1 MTPDQHEAM
10 PDDAHAARTY
20 RCGSLVYTRKT
31 LVALFGWLLWGDFCF
46 SMMEVVLPNILPL
59 KLKDLGVSNTLM
71 SAVMTMIP
79 GVFDIT
85 VGTVVSYKSDR
96 YRGPRGRRIP
106 FIWYTLPF
114 QAVSLAC
121 IGWSEQIGTWLQHVM
136 PFAHT
141 FTPTTLTIGL
151 IVVFMVSFN
160 FFDQFVNSVY
170 WYLFNDVV
178 PPQLLGRFNGYFR
191 IVGSIAGG
199 IYNWFLF
206 QHSVPYFREILS
218 GVAILYFVGMGV
230 MCLKVKE
237 GSYPPPPEEEK
248 YEGFFGK
255 LKSVGKES
263 FSNRFYWYFYLMSG
277 VGALAG
283 GVGMF
288 TVFTNQQLNLTLQQQ
303 GILRT
308 VGAFGGLIAT
318 YYASVFVDR
327 WHPLRISTYNAIGG
341 AFGAFGSWIWLFI
354 TLPSAVV
361 FWPAL
366 IGSITGQFAA
376 AMGALCGIA
385 TFMRL
390 MPRSLYGQF
399 SAANSVIRAIGRIAA
414 GVLAGLFLDF
424 LRWWLQDSTFAAK
437 FGPDFVYRF
446 GFLWSGTFSV
456 LGAIVTCLA
465 YREWL
470 KLGGDEHYQAP
481 APWLPEG
488 REPPAGVFKSVK
500 SIPRWLR
507 TAQNVGLVAL
517 AMNLGLNAFFT
528 FEMYH
533 SETLGE
539 IGRWYAH
546 VWWPLKLWLTAAGLV
561 QYWQI
566 MKDIRARERGEKTF
580 FGLPHHGIWMV
591 GVVTGLASFPT
602 FWIQTQWIINL
613 HLSYE
618 LYILGIANLVGL
630 ILGTLNTQ
638 VIRWVERDLTPE
650 EDARLRKLIAASP
663 PAVPQ
668 TVEN

>member
-1 MTPDQHEAM
+1 MSAQTVPDTPAE
-10 PDDAHAARTY
+10 PKTW

-46 SMMEVVLPNILPL
+46 SMMEIVLPNILPL
-59 KLKDLGVSNTLM
+59 KLKDLGVSNALM
-71 SAVMTMIP
+71 SLIMTTIP

-96 YRGPRGRRIP
+96 HRGPRGRRIP

-114 QAVSLAC
+114 QALSLAC
-121 IGWSEQIGTWLQHVM
+121 ISWSAEIGQFLQNVM

-141 FTPTTLTIGL
+141 FTPTTLTVAV
-151 IVVFMVSFN
+151 IVIFMVSFH
-160 FFDQFVNSVY
+160 FFDQFVNCVY

-178 PPQLLGRFNGYFR
+178 PPQQLGRFNGYFK

-199 IYNWFLF
+199 LYNWFLF
-206 QHSVPYFREILS
+206 QHSVPLFREILT
-218 GVAILYFVGMGV
+218 GAAILYFVGMGI

-237 GSYPPPPEEEK
+237 GAYPPPPEEEK

-263 FSNRFYWYFYLMSG
+263 FSCKFYWYFYLISG

-283 GVGMF
+283 GVAIFG
-288 TVFTNQQLNLTLQQQ
+288 VFTNQQLNLTLQQQ

-308 VGAFGGLIAT
+308 VGMFGGLIAT

-327 WHPLRISTYNAIGG
+327 WHPLRIQTYNSIGG
-341 AFGAFGSWIWLFI
+341 AFGAFNGWIFLFI
-354 TLPSAVV
+354 TLPSAVM

-366 IGSITGQFAA
+366 IGTIAGQFAA

-385 TFMRL
+385 MFMRL

-399 SAANSVIRAIGRIAA
+399 SAASSVIRAIGRISA
-414 GVLAGLFLDF
+414 GLLAGIFLDVI
-424 LRWWLQDSTFAAK
+424 RWGLSGSSLAAK
-437 FGPDFVYRF
+437 FGPDFAYRF

-456 LGAIVTCLA
+456 LGAAVTYLA

-470 KLGGDEHYQAP
+470 RLGGDEHYQAP

-488 REPPAGVFKSVK
+488 REPPAGVFKSVN

-507 TAQNVGLVAL
+507 TALNLGLVVL

-528 FEMYH
+528 YEMYH
-533 SETLGE
+533 SEKLGE
-539 IGRWYAH
+539 IGRWYVH
-546 VWWPLKLWLTAAGLV
+546 VWWPLKILLTTAGLV

-591 GVVTGLASFPT
+591 GVLTGFASFPT

-613 HLSYE
+613 GLSYD

-638 VIRWVERDLTPE
+638 VIRWIERDLKPDEQQRLQELIARAPATQTPE
-650 EDARLRKLIAASP
+650 PGNVS
-663 PAVPQ
+663 
-668 TVEN
+668 